1 MQIMSSDFALVANS
15 DNAKY
20 YATIVENGNTL
31 EIKIDDFKYK
41 GAINDD
47 DDISIGNTCSNS
59 ITFSIYNPSVLLEN
73 KEIKVRQGL
82 MINNVL
88 ESLEVG
94 YFTIQKP
101 VSDGEKT
108 SYTGYDRMKLFEKA
122 YFSNLS
128 FPTTTG
134 KMIDEICGI
143 VGVEFN
149 ATLPNTYKISLK
161 PEGYTCREMIGY
173 LAALYGANAII
184 NRDGKLEFVCYTQI
198 DYTLDGSRYYE
209 DGIEINSESDFILQ
223 KITCSVSSGNDE
235 NTTLTV
241 GTGTQG
247 ISIENPLMTQS
258 ILSEIYNKIK
268 NFTFRAM
275 SVKFLGDFRLDLGDV
290 ISVKQG
296 SNEYKLPVMQIEH
309 ECDGGLI
316 SKVTSVAKTET
327 EQEFSVKGP
336 NTKQMERYYA
346 DLVLINKAMVNK
358 LDAEEARITYATITN
373 LEAVKARVTSLE
385 ATEIT
390 TTYLETNYAK
400 INLAN
405 IENGCITSAMIGT
418 GVVGTAQIA
427 DGSIT
432 DAKIV
437 GLTAN
442 KITAGTLDAGN
453 IEVINL
459 NAANITVGTIN
470 GQQIA
475 PGAVDVNNIADY
487 AVTTEKIALGAV
499 TATNIAA
506 GCIIGTHISAGTISA
521 EKLAIGGD
529 LTDFITVNEMLP
541 KSAVPSITY
550 AGNRGSAIADGYIIK
565 PQSTDDGILLS
576 DVKPNCFVEGD
587 KLYYKMSVKAD
598 VASSVRVII
607 FFYGNKL
614 YRTAAISEYH
624 TVGTTDT
631 TIEGELT
638 VPALT
643 SVDSCVVA
651 IRDYTI
657 EGQLYVKNASCRRQV
672 GSTYITDGAIT
683 TDKIVASA
691 ITGDKI
697 AAQTITANNIL
708 AGTITAASGIIADIN
723 ADVITTGTLK
733 GITIQSTNYQEA
745 VGTLNPLAGSKL
757 NLADGSFKSRNLR
770 WDSDGNVTCNNI
782 KATSGTFTGT
792 VNMKNGTIG
801 EWAINS
807 VGQMSSDR
815 RFGTST
821 AGTDYRFFIQPIMSD
836 STTDTWMI
844 SSQYKAVQEEGYYA
858 FWNIK
863 LDGTATFG
871 DVYASKY
878 NMVSDKNKK
887 HDIVALNEQTC
898 INVICAQEPVTFKYN
913 NTQYNRTQW
922 GFIAQDVEEKLNALG
937 ITWQDFAVVDK
948 TPRQKTDKY
957 GNIQKQAETEY
968 DYFLRYEAF
977 IAPMIAVEKS
987 HERRICELENE
998 LAVAKALIQN
1008 LMLKGTD

>member
-31 EIKIDDFKYK
+31 EIEIDDFKYK

-47 DDISIGNTCSNS
+47 GDISIGNTCSNS

-73 KEIKVRQGL
+73 KEVEVRQGL

-122 YFSNLS
+122 YFSSLS

-149 ATLPNTYKISLK
+149 TTLPNTYAISSR

-198 DYTLDGSRYYE
+198 SYTLDGSRYYE
-209 DGIEINSESDFILQ
+209 DGIEINSENDFILQ
-223 KITCSVSSGNDE
+223 KITCAVPSESG
-235 NTTLTV
+235 NTTLIA

-358 LDAEEARITYATITN
+358 LDAEEARITYATINELTATN
-373 LEAVKARVTSLE
+373 AEIEVLKTSQ
-385 ATEIT
+385 IT
-390 TTYLETNYAK
+390 TTYLEANYAK
-400 INLAN
+400 IDLAN
-405 IENGCITSAMIGT
+405 IKDGCITSAMIGS

-437 GLTAN
+437 GLTAS
-442 KITAGTLDAGN
+442 KVTAGTLDAGT
-453 IEVINL
+453 IDVINL

-475 PGAVDVNNIADY
+475 PGAIDVSNIADY

-506 GCIIGTHISAGTISA
+506 GCITGTHISANTISA

-529 LTDFITVNEMLP
+529 MSNFITVNEMLP
-541 KSAVPSITY
+541 KSAVPSISY
-550 AGNRGSAIADGYIIK
+550 AGNRGSAIGDGYIIK
-565 PQSTDDGILLS
+565 PETEDDGILLS

-587 KLYYKMSVKAD
+587 KLYYKMTVKAD
-598 VASSVRVII
+598 VSSNVRVII

-624 TVGTTDT
+624 TAGTTDT
-631 TIEGELT
+631 VIEGDLT

-683 TDKIVASA
+683 TDKIVANA

-723 ADVITTGTLK
+723 ADTITTGTLK

-745 VGTLNPLAGSKL
+745 VGTLNPLSGSKL
-757 NLADGSFKSRNLR
+757 NLADGSFKSRNLQ
-770 WDSDGNVTCNNI
+770 WDSNGNVTCSNI
-782 KATSGTFTGT
+782 KATSGIFSGKVTATSGVIGGWEIDAEGYLKNEVT
-792 VNMKNGTIG
+792 V
-801 EWAINS
+801 
-807 VGQMSSDR
+807 
-815 RFGTST
+815 GTST
-821 AGTDYRFFIQPIMSD
+821 AGTIYSVYLYPIIASSGGD
-836 STTDTWMI
+836 SR
-844 SSQYKAVQEEGYYA
+844 
-858 FWNIK
+858 
-863 LDGTATFG
+863 
-871 DVYASKY
+871 
-878 NMVSDKNKK
+878 
-887 HDIVALNEQTC
+887 
-898 INVICAQEPVTFKYN
+898 VICAYQKPTSGSGSPTVGFYITANGLAYFNDNLWCRGDGIFTGIVSAQSFNSTSDRRLKKDILTLDNRYVNVLNKMNPVAYRFIENDKYLHL
-913 NTQYNRTQW
+913 
-922 GFIAQDVEEKLNALG
+922 GFIAQDIEQIFLNKG
-937 ITWQDFAVVDK
+937 ITDIPVITKEKDGTYAL
-948 TPRQKTDKY
+948 
-957 GNIQKQAETEY
+957 
-968 DYFLRYEAF
+968 DYNQITALCVLGHKEH
-977 IAPMIAVEKS
+977 EK
-987 HERRICELENE
+987 RISELENE